1 MNRLIG
7 ISLSSRPDKKLMA
20 VFSLEGK
27 QKIIHF
33 GSKDSQTF
41 AEGADDLKRLNYVKR
56 HKVRED
62 FNNPFTAGSLAY
74 HILWTERSMKKAIEN
89 YKNKFDL

>member
-1 MNRLIG
+1 MNKLVG

-20 VFSLEGK
+20 VFSLDGK

-41 AEGADDLKRLNYVKR
+41 AEGADDLKRQNYVKR

-62 FNNPFTAGSLAY
+62 FNNPFSAGSLAY
-74 HILWTERSMKKAIEN
+74 HILWTERSIQKAIQD